1 MKINKGFSLVEVL
14 VVVFIATLSIFAVW
28 KVYTLFIKISL
39 SNPAS
44 FRASFL
50 AEEGIEAVKFMRD
63 SGWGSN
69 IATLSVG
76 TPYTLIFDG
85 TTWKATTTPLFIANK
100 FDRRISVADVYRDG
114 LGNIAGSGS
123 LDLNTKKIL
132 VEVSWQKEAGA
143 TTTKT
148 ITTYVSNIFNN

>member
-14 VVVFIATLSIFAVW
+14 VMVFIATLAIFVVW

-44 FRASFL
+44 FQASFL
-50 AEEGIEAVKFMRD
+50 AEEGIEAIKFMRD
-63 SGWGSN
+63 TSWSSK
-69 IATLSVG
+69 IAVLSVG
-76 TPYTLIFDG
+76 TSYTLIFDG
-85 TTWKATTTPLFIANK
+85 ATWKATTTPTFIANK
-100 FDRRISVADVYRDG
+100 FDRRISVANVYRDG
-114 LGNIAGSGS
+114 SGNIVSSGS